1 MHDSGDGGNKPDMD
15 LRFSPHEGIVE
26 VMDEQHQ
33 QQRQASLG
41 GALQRLSAS
50 REQRGPVGVL
60 DPFEA
65 IPEQDRLA
73 AAAPARTARQ
83 RRGLFSFS
91 TRARDAVDD

>member
-1 MHDSGDGGNKPDMD
+1 
-15 LRFSPHEGIVE
+15 
-26 VMDEQHQ
+26 MDERHQ
-33 QQRQASLG
+33 QQRHVALG
-41 GALQRLSAS
+41 GALQRLAAR

-73 AAAPARTARQ
+73 AAAPVRTARQ

-91 TRARDAVDD
+91 ERARDAVED